1 MSKKDNSVLPYN
13 RNLALRRSENLEKK
27 FSKDQMLAKRYSET
41 INSYI
46 SKGYATKIDSIQ
58 GSQRNK
64 ISNYIPHHGVIKQ
77 HKPDKLRVVLDA
89 SAKYKGHS
97 LNNTYW

>member
-46 SKGYATKIDSIQ
+46 SKGYATKIESIQ